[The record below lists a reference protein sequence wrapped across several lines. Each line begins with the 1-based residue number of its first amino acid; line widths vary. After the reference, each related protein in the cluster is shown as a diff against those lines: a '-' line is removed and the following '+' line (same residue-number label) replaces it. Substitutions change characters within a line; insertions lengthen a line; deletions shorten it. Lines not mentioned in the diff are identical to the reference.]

1 MLIENI
7 HSLEPGTIIPKPE
20 ATAAFKIKGWG
31 ERRGEPA
38 LIYWIPNHKNPNKP
52 LAKGVTVSEFERAH
66 AEIIATGQFTRAWF
80 NFNLGLCAKEGGCN
94 FTTIGGI
101 FELLGLA
108 RYASRGTYVLY

>member
-7 HSLEPGTIIPKPE
+7 RSLQPGTIIPKPE
-20 ATAAFKIKGWG
+20 ATATFKIKGWG
-31 ERRGEPA
+31 ERRGESA
-38 LIYWIPNHKNPNKP
+38 LIYWIPNHKNPSKP

-80 NFNLGLCAKEGGCN
+80 KFNLSTCANEGGCN
-94 FTTIGGI
+94 FTTIGGV

-108 RYASRGTYVLY
+108 RYASRGTYVLC